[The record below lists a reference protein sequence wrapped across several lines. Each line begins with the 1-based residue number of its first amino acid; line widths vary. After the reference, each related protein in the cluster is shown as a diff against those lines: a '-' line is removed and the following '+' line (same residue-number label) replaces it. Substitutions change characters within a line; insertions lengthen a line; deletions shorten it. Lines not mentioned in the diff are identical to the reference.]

1 MASIGGTALFPRG
14 RERLVRFGCRLCP
27 RGPQS
32 STVSRATLRIAA
44 RRPLAQPSAPSS
56 IDAPSPMPAKWAGL
70 RCTEVDARGGTTT
83 RYISFDKS
91 ELTTRYG
98 LMPRDVRKLATSSNS
113 HIRIRPSTVLLHI
126 FHLKVLV
133 QRDRVL
139 VFDDATSVASRAA
152 FVRELRE
159 RMRHRDTAHDAEAAA
174 VRQASYG
181 QQRLP
186 FEFHALEAV
195 LSFVVS
201 ELERELAAVH
211 LSTELVL
218 RSLEDDIDR
227 RTLITLLSLSSKVVR
242 FARQAELVRDA
253 VEEVLDRDDRVA
265 ALYLT
270 AKTAAADDLTVA
282 ERLLGSY
289 YIAYNGIVHDAQN
302 LVASAMLDSNRNTM
316 MLLDLKFRIG
326 TLGLA
331 TGSLCSAFYAM
342 NISNYIREY
351 MAAFPS
357 VSGTS
362 AMLGVALLCYV
373 SVLLRKLVRV
383 KMMMGHGATTAAAP
397 RDNSG

>member
-1 MASIGGTALFPRG
+1 
-14 RERLVRFGCRLCP
+14 
-27 RGPQS
+27 
-32 STVSRATLRIAA
+32 
-44 RRPLAQPSAPSS
+44 
-56 IDAPSPMPAKWAGL
+56 MPAKWAGL

-227 RTLITLLSLSSKVVR
+227 RTLITLLSLSSKVVQ

-270 AKTAAADDLTVA
+270 AKTAAGGGGKTAADDLTVA

-302 LVASAMLDSNRNTM
+302 LVSGIRNTQERSDFCAPHSPP
-316 MLLDLKFRIG
+316 LADVYFFVFARQRQRDARFQPQHHD
-326 TLGLA
+326 A
-331 TGSLCSAFYAM
+331 TGPQVPHRHARARDRLAVQRLLCHEHLQLHQGVHGRLPGRVGDLGDARRRASLLRF
-342 NISNYIREY
+342 
-351 MAAFPS
+351 
-357 VSGTS
+357 GTS
-362 AMLGVALLCYV
+362 AKAGARQDDDGPRGNDRGCAEKQLGVEV
-373 SVLLRKLVRV
+373 
-383 KMMMGHGATTAAAP
+383 
-397 RDNSG
+397 